1 MDSFLNR
8 ATLYALYKGSIELLE
23 EDDEDAD
30 DLDMIAEAKSKETN
44 ATQKSQ
50 ETWNREMQNA
60 NIHSSPQHDSKAME
74 NFPLR
79 N

>member
-50 ETWNREMQNA
+50 ET
-60 NIHSSPQHDSKAME
+60 
-74 NFPLR
+74 
-79 N
+79 